1 MVRTNKGPRYPPPP
15 LFPAVK
21 ADIPAI
27 LATWLAARAP
37 DLLIQTVSR
46 PDEHARLT
54 LFLNERFSNPLVSI
68 IKAVDWK
75 DPNRITAVGIWEK
88 NYPSPAPLEA
98 SVSGTEN
105 GGGKCSGGFLISENG
120 NTKEGEKRTP
130 IEDFIHDRI
139 LAFNDTWRNGVKHIE
154 LVILMTD
161 PAFQRRGI
169 GTAL

>member
-88 NYPSPAPLEA
+88 NYPSPSPLEA

-105 GGGKCSGGFLISENG
+105 GAG
-120 NTKEGEKRTP
+120 NAAV
-130 IEDFIHDRI
+130 
-139 LAFNDTWRNGVKHIE
+139 AF
-154 LVILMTD
+154 
-161 PAFQRRGI
+161 
-169 GTAL
+169 